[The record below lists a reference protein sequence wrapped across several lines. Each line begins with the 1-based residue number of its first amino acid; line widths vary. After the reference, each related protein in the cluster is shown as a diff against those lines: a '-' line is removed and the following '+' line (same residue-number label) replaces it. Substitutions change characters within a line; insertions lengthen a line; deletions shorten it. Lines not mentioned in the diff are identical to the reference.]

1 MKSSILIVDD
11 EPVARKSLS
20 DILRLEGYSV
30 ASAPNGQAAV
40 NMYALTMLI

>member
-11 EPVARKSLS
+11 EPITRKSLT
-20 DILRLEGYSV
+20 DILRLEGYTV

-40 NMYALTMLI
+40 